1 MLIDFHTSSSE
12 GHGQFQN
19 IFWEGLQAVSELG
32 NKEYVDMYKD
42 DISYL
47 KGSFTLPLEDEDIK
61 VINKKTTKKSFKKW
75 CMSQS
80 NISRDTAEWFCKLI
94 ASYHGKVS
102 YEDVYL
108 MSFLLPTCDTIMDS
122 ILYRGEKK

>member
-1 MLIDFHTSSSE
+1 MLFDFHTSSSE

-19 IFWEGLQAVSELG
+19 IFWEGLQAVTELG
-32 NKEYVDMYKD
+32 SKEYVDMYKD

-47 KGSFTLPLEDEDIK
+47 KGSFTLPLEDVK
-61 VINKKTTKKSFKKW
+61 VINKKTNKKSFKKW
-75 CMSQS
+75 CMSQYD
-80 NISRDTAEWFCKLI
+80 ISRDTAEWFCKLI

-108 MSFLLPTCDTIMDS
+108 MSFLLPTYDTIVNS
-122 ILYRGEKK
+122 ILYGGEKK